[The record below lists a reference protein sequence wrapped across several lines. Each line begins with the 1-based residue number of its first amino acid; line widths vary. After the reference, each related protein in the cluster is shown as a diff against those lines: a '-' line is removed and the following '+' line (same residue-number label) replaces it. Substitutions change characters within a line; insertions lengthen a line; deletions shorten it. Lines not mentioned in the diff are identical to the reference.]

1 MSSPL
6 PVPPSLRFGEASSST
21 AGLAEAT
28 PRGARLAEAT
38 PRGAR
43 LAEVTPSGAC
53 LAEVTPRGACLAEAK
68 RRRAHKFGG
77 SSLAD
82 ARCLRHV
89 ASLLRDEQL
98 SALAGDGSLSQ
109 VVVASAM
116 HKTTDALIALV
127 DAARR
132 ASEDPSAHDWQSQLV
147 ALRERHLAVAS
158 DLDPD
163 DRSRVGAW
171 LAVELATLAS
181 QMAALAAGQGDL
193 ARVLDRVQGL
203 GEVWSSRLL
212 QCALGGQAE
221 GWAWLD
227 AREVLIVER
236 GDLGVRVDWPRT
248 RERLDRW
255 RHAHPQPNVVVTGFI
270 ASDAD
275 GRATTLGRNGSDHSG
290 SIFAVLFGAELLDIW
305 TDVDG
310 VLSADPRLVPD
321 AVSVPVM
328 SYEEACELAY
338 FGAKVLHPQT
348 LGPAIQHGLV
358 VRIRNTFE
366 PDRAGTVIG
375 PTPSRPGVPGHALRE
390 ANREAVLPGRVAVR
404 PDVAKAGPVKGLS
417 LVPELAVLEVSGAGM
432 IGVPGT
438 AERVFSALHAA
449 GVSIVMI
456 SQGSSE
462 HSICC
467 VIRDAQA
474 VQAERAVRE
483 RFAVELDSGQIQ
495 AVRVSSG
502 ISVLAAVG
510 DGMAGTPGVAAR
522 LFGGLARAQV
532 NIRAIAQ
539 GSSERNISVAIASAD
554 AARGLRAAHAQF
566 WLSPQTVSIGVVGPG
581 NVGRALLRQ
590 LAEAMP
596 RLLRDS
602 NLDLRVRA
610 IADSRSM
617 RLTNG
622 AFELEAMT
630 RPLGDDGDEPADLER
645 FEHHVKAEHLPH
657 ALIVDCS
664 ASPAIADRYAGW
676 LAAGT
681 HVVTPNKQAVSGS
694 WDRYCAIRHA
704 GQASGARFRYEA
716 TVGAGLPIVQT
727 LRSLLDTGDELH
739 AIEGVLS
746 GTLAWLFNSYDG
758 SRPFS
763 ALVREAH
770 RLRYTEPDPRDDLSG
785 LDVAR
790 KLVILAREAGW
801 PLSLDQ
807 VEVESLAP
815 ASLCDVSPTAFLAQ
829 VEAMDTA
836 MAARLSQAH
845 LEGGHLR
852 YIAHLD
858 REGRATVGLRVLP
871 STHPCAHTQLTD
883 NLVQFRTRRYAD
895 NPLVVQGP
903 GAGPEVTAAG
913 VFGDVLQ
920 VALALGARL

>member
-1 MSSPL
+1 MSSSSL
-6 PVPPSLRFGEASSST
+6 PVPPALRFGQPGFSTRVGKPRSAHGVSEA
-21 AGLAEAT
+21 
-28 PRGARLAEAT
+28 PPARLAEA
-38 PRGAR
+38 
-43 LAEVTPSGAC
+43 E
-53 LAEVTPRGACLAEAK
+53 
-68 RRRAHKFGG
+68 RRRVRAHKFGG

-82 ARCLRHV
+82 AACLRHV

-98 SALAGDGSLSQ
+98 SAGALSDDRTALAQ

-116 HKTTDALIALV
+116 YKTTDALIELV
-127 DAARR
+127 DAAQQ
-132 ASEDPSAHDWQSQLV
+132 ASDWQSKLV
-147 ALRERHLAVAS
+147 ALRERHLGVAS

-171 LAVELATLAS
+171 LAVEFATLAS
-181 QMAALAAGQGDL
+181 QMAALASGHGDA
-193 ARVLDRVQGL
+193 ARLLDRVQGL

-212 QCALGGQAE
+212 HCTLGGQAE

-227 AREVLIVER
+227 AREVLTVDRSE
-236 GDLGVRVDWPRT
+236 LGVHVDWPRT
-248 RERLDRW
+248 RVRLERW
-255 RHAHPQPNVVVTGFI
+255 RYAHPQRNLVVTGFI
-270 ASDAD
+270 ASDLD

-290 SIFAVLFGAELLDIW
+290 SIFAVLFGADTLDIW

-338 FGAKVLHPQT
+338 FGAKVIHPQT
-348 LGPAIQHGLV
+348 LGPAMQHSLE
-358 VRIRNTFE
+358 VRIRNTFQ
-366 PDRAGTVIG
+366 PDRVGTVIG
-375 PTPSRPGVPGHALRE
+375 AAAATSKPHSA
-390 ANREAVLPGRVAVR
+390 
-404 PDVAKAGPVKGLS
+404 PVKGLS
-417 LVPELAVLEVSGAGM
+417 LVSDLAVLEVSGAGM

-438 AERVFSALHAA
+438 AERVFAALHGA
-449 GVSIVMI
+449 GISIVMI

-467 VIRDAQA
+467 VIREAQA
-474 VQAERAVRE
+474 AEAERALRD
-483 RFAVELDSGQIQ
+483 RFAAEIEAGHVEG
-495 AVRVSSG
+495 VRVSNG

-566 WLSPQTVSIGVVGPG
+566 WLSPQTVSIGVIGPG
-581 NVGRALLRQ
+581 NVGRAFLRQ
-590 LAEAMP
+590 LAEATP

-602 NLDLRVRA
+602 SLDLRVRA
-610 IADSRSM
+610 IADSTRM
-617 RLTNG
+617 RLVDG
-622 AFELEAMT
+622 AFAPEALMSDSIG
-630 RPLGDDGDEPADLER
+630 RDGANASRAASEEATDLDR
-645 FEHHVKAEHLPH
+645 FEHHVKTDHLPH

-664 ASPAIADRYAGW
+664 ASSAVADRYARW
-676 LAAGT
+676 MAAGI
-681 HVVTPNKQAVSGS
+681 HVVTPNKQAASGS
-694 WDRYCAIRHA
+694 WERYCAIRQA

-727 LRSLLDTGDELH
+727 LRSLLDTGDELY
-739 AIEGVLS
+739 AIEGMLS

-770 RLRYTEPDPRDDLSG
+770 HLRYTEPDPRDDLSG

-801 PLSLDQ
+801 PLSLDE

-815 ASLCDVSPTAFLAQ
+815 ESLRDVSPSAFLER
-829 VEAMDTA
+829 VEAMDA
-836 MAARLSQAH
+836 RMAARLSDAQAQR
-845 LEGGHLR
+845 GHLR
-852 YIAHLD
+852 YLAHLD
-858 REGRATVGLRVLP
+858 KRGRAAVGLRVVP
-871 STHPCAHTQLTD
+871 SNHPCAHTQLTD
-883 NLVQFRTRRYAD
+883 NLVQFSTRRYVD